1 MIASPHQAFP
11 LKKRRSISQ
20 FCSLVAKR
28 IGMICCQFSNPV
40 FTLLGKIKWVQVF
53 HDMSSLSCYFVKI
66 NISLNQS
73 CMVKYTWS
81 GTPRCAQNS
90 LNGVVPIVLQKNMIL
105 HKKPLWKKE
114 KIVKIWSKIA
124 IFFSSATLYYI
135 FSEKKIV
142 IAITK
147 WKSKLSILIFKMYW
161 KFVYESKYLKNLEN
175 WKLKFV
181 LSCES
186 EK

>member
-1 MIASPHQAFP
+1 MNFYQCWKANLERPNCLRFNLVNNSVIASPHQAFP

-53 HDMSSLSCYFVKI
+53 HDMSSLLCYFVKI

-81 GTPRCAQNS
+81 GTPRSCVQNS

-105 HKKPLWKKE
+105 HKKTLWKKE

-124 IFFSSATLYYI
+124 IFFSRI
-135 FSEKKIV
+135 QGGPQGR
-142 IAITK
+142 
-147 WKSKLSILIFKMYW
+147 
-161 KFVYESKYLKNLEN
+161 
-175 WKLKFV
+175 
-181 LSCES
+181 
-186 EK
+186 